1 MTIATM
7 LEEQQRLLNYLPVK
21 FTRYIYNT
29 IEWRNRM
36 ICLVGPRGVGKT
48 TLLLQHIKRQA
59 ADRKCLY
66 YSIDDI
72 LLQRA
77 TLVQLADE
85 WVKAGGDL
93 LVIDEIHKY
102 PRWSQELKRIYDS
115 QPSLQVVFTG
125 SSILDI
131 YSGMADLS
139 RRAALYEMQGL
150 SFREYLALFH
160 EVDTQPLR
168 LPDILA
174 HRYQLPV
181 EHPLPLFADYLQQ
194 GYYPFSQDFD
204 FTRKLNQV
212 VLQTMETDIPIYAN
226 LNASTG
232 MKLRN
237 LLAIIAD
244 SVPFKPNM
252 TKLSEVVGVSRN
264 QMGDYLL
271 YMERAGI
278 IAQLRNAT
286 GGIRGLGKVNKVYLD
301 NPNLCHALAGGNPNK
316 GNIRETFFF
325 NQMRVGYDVI
335 SSNVSDF
342 MIDGYTFK
350 VGGKNKGQRQVSSVE
365 NGFVVKD
372 DIEFGAL
379 NNIPLWAFGMTY

>member
-1 MTIATM
+1 M
-7 LEEQQRLLNYLPVK
+7 
-21 FTRYIYNT
+21 
-29 IEWRNRM
+29 
-36 ICLVGPRGVGKT
+36 
-48 TLLLQHIKRQA
+48 
-59 ADRKCLY
+59 
-66 YSIDDI
+66 
-72 LLQRA
+72 
-77 TLVQLADE
+77 
-85 WVKAGGDL
+85 
-93 LVIDEIHKY
+93 
-102 PRWSQELKRIYDS
+102 
-115 QPSLQVVFTG
+115 
-125 SSILDI
+125 
-131 YSGMADLS
+131 
-139 RRAALYEMQGL
+139 
-150 SFREYLALFH
+150 
-160 EVDTQPLR
+160 
-168 LPDILA
+168 
-174 HRYQLPV
+174 
-181 EHPLPLFADYLQQ
+181 
-194 GYYPFSQDFD
+194 
-204 FTRKLNQV
+204 RKLNQV

-342 MIDGYTFK
+342 AIDGYTFE